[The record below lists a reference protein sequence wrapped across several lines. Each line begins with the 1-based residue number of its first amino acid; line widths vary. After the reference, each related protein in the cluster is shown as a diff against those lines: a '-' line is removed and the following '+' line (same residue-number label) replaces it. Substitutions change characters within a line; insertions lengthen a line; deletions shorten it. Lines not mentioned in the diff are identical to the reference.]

1 MTVRTQDSNDVSL
14 KYTLRLEDGTL
25 LSSDIDGDRFD
36 YTRGRVQIMPALEEA
51 LEGATKG
58 EKRQFILS
66 PLDDPDLK
74 IDVSRLAQVLGHPG
88 ETLILEVEIL

>member
-36 YTRGRVQIMPALEEA
+36 FTRGRVQIMPALEEA
-51 LEGATKG
+51 LEDATKG
-58 EKRQFILS
+58 EKRRFILS
-66 PLDDPDLK
+66 PVDDPDLK